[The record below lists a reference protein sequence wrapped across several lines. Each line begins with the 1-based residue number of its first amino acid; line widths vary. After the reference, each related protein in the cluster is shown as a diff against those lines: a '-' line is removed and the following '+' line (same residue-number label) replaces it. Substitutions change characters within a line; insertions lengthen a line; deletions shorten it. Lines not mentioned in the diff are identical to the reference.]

1 VTRATR
7 PKAVERLAVGAVA
20 ARAKVPSPAKVLKGL
35 DFPLR
40 APTMPTTVDPAIEE
54 PTTGA
59 HYDTAWARRFPARW
73 GRTVLLESVVRPA
86 IKALADPQ
94 RRGLDRIEHLEPPV
108 IFASNHHSHLDAG
121 LLLSSLPEP
130 FRYKVFTGAAA
141 DYFFTNKVT
150 GALSALALNAIP
162 IERTKVTRRSADQ
175 AAELLGDGWSMVIFP
190 EGGRSPDGWGQPF
203 RGGAAYLAIRCGVP
217 VVPVHLKGTGRI
229 LPKGANRPKPGRA
242 TVTFGPALHPGE
254 HEDTRRLNARIEAA
268 VAALADEAST
278 DWYSARVRAHA
289 GASPSLTG
297 PGTGTWRRLWE
308 RDEARSRRRRRS
320 STTLAWPAVN

>member
-1 VTRATR
+1 MTGAER
-7 PKAVERLAVGAVA
+7 PGAVERFA
-20 ARAKVPSPAKVLKGL
+20 ASARRARSRAPSPGQVLARL

-40 APTMPTTVDPAIEE
+40 APTVPTTVQPPEQA

-59 HYDTAWARRFPARW
+59 HYDTGWARRFPARW
-73 GRTVLLESVVRPA
+73 GRAVLLESLVRPT
-86 IKALADPQ
+86 IRALADPE
-94 RRGLDRIEHLEPPV
+94 RRGLDRIAHLEPPV
-108 IFASNHHSHLDAG
+108 IFAANHHSHLDAG

-130 FRYKVFTGAAA
+130 FRYKVFAGAAA

-203 RGGAAYLAIRCGVP
+203 RGGAAYLAIRVQVP
-217 VVPVHLKGTGRI
+217 VVPVHIRGTGRI
-229 LPKGANRPKPGRA
+229 LPKGANRPRPGKA
-242 TVTFGPALHPGE
+242 TVTFGPPLRPADG
-254 HEDTRRLNARIEAA
+254 EDTRRLNARIEAA
-268 VAALADEAST
+268 VAALADEATS

-289 GASPSLTG
+289 GHSPPLTG
-297 PGTGTWRRLWE
+297 PSTGAWRRLWD

-320 STTLAWPAVN
+320 STSPRWPAVD